1 MSDSAHIRQ
10 FGDGSLEHRVREY
23 HAAREGYNN
32 VKVSQRLVNDPKWAD
47 TVGEQEDIDI
57 AEEIMKTSLSLA
69 TGAIGLGEVADI
81 VEFGL
86 MTETEAQK
94 FSEDKQKQE
103 FKEKLEQ
110 QRQSESGSETEQD
123 M

>member
-23 HAAREGYNN
+23 HAARSGYEN
-32 VKVSQRLVNDPKWAD
+32 VKLSRQLVDDPKWAD
-47 TVGEQEDIDI
+47 TLGEPEDIDV

-86 MTETEAQK
+86 MTESEAQK
-94 FSEDKQKQE
+94 FSEEKQKQE
-103 FKEKLEQ
+103 FRDKLEQ